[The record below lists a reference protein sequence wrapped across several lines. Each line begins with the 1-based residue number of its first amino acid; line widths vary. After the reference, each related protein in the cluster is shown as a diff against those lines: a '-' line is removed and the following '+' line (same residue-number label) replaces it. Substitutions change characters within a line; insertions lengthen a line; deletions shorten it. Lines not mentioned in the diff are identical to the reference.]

1 MTDARDLWL
10 AYAFKGLFE
19 GALAGMEMC
28 MFIVCGCR
36 QSGLRDEFFTWFF
49 CALVVTRKGSQYP
62 ACLSKHLLYM
72 RFFISDRKSGK
83 QKLRVD
89 TKTTKTNKES
99 KCQSNKKMAQRMSGT
114 GSNGKADVT

>member
-1 MTDARDLWL
+1 MYVHRVRLQAERSKRRIFYLV
-10 AYAFKGLFE
+10 F
-19 GALAGMEMC
+19 
-28 MFIVCGCR
+28 
-36 QSGLRDEFFTWFF
+36 LR
-49 CALVVTRKGSQYP
+49 VGGYQKRKSV